1 MHSGDISKQHLA
13 PLLAVMVKKI
23 VLLMAVISLPFM
35 SQPATASSHASS
47 LKSLGMNEIMFAQGM
62 IPHHQQAIDMSASA
76 LVRSSNTKVK
86 ALASEIISEQRKEMK
101 QMKYWLAAKK
111 APLKMGHDM
120 GMGGMLSEDQV
131 AELKKL
137 RGPKFDTAF
146 LKAMIEHH
154 QGALTMLS
162 MLSGSKNSE
171 ARALS
176 KEIRAAQSGEISLMQ
191 KLLIEVSK

>member
-1 MHSGDISKQHLA
+1 MRSGNTNKQHLGL
-13 PLLAVMVKKI
+13 LLAIMLRKTVV
-23 VLLMAVISLPFM
+23 LMAVISLPFM

-62 IPHHQQAIDMSASA
+62 IPHHQQAIDMSTSA

-120 GMGGMLSEDQV
+120 GMGGMLSESQV

-137 RGPKFDTAF
+137 RGPKFDSTF

-154 QGALTMLS
+154 EGALGMLS

-171 ARALS
+171 ARALA